1 MSTVSTLARLAS
13 LSLIQG
19 ISTAR
24 SRPAESNLFH
34 ASRVKREMRERIEGD
49 LRGFDVEIQ
58 ALELERLVVGV
69 AKLRRGGCR

>member
-1 MSTVSTLARLAS
+1 
-13 LSLIQG
+13 
-19 ISTAR
+19 
-24 SRPAESNLFH
+24 LFL

-69 AKLRRGGCR
+69 AKLRRAWAQI